1 VGVEHAAEGEWQAV
15 QIHHSHRGWLILFVL
30 VVAGAYAGYA
40 YELRHGRAALFGP
53 SGGSVV
59 GLIFGIAAATLLLF
73 AALHWLRR
81 WVPAMNSGTWS
92 RAHFWLGALVLP
104 LAWFHGAFR
113 HGGALT
119 SASMWLLYGVVASGM
134 LAAMFRCFV
143 TPWSDEEPVE
153 ETFKRLASEAED
165 VVVPCGPMNGG
176 DVEQWRAERTRLIQ
190 SRVELAGGAHP
201 RETLIAAVAAAP
213 VARSEPL
220 KELYIES
227 VKRFLETDAQDCVLA
242 DRVRAA
248 QVLRRYRALLPDE
261 LHPAVGRLE
270 RICDD
275 CRTLRSRER
284 MRRRIDGWMIVHAPL
299 SLALVILVAIHAI
312 YSLRY

>member
-1 VGVEHAAEGEWQAV
+1 V
-15 QIHHSHRGWLILFVL
+15 QIHKSHRGWLILFVL
-30 VVAGAYAGYA
+30 VVAAAYGVYR

-53 SGGSVV
+53 SGGSAV
-59 GLIFGIAAATLLLF
+59 GLTFGIAAATLLLF
-73 AALHWLRR
+73 AALHGVRR
-81 WVPAMNSGTWS
+81 WLPGMTSQTWS
-92 RAHFWLGALVLP
+92 QAHYWLGALVLP
-104 LAWFHGAFR
+104 LAWFHGAFH

-119 SASMWLLYGVVASGM
+119 SASMWLLYAVVVSGA
-134 LAAMFRCFV
+134 LAAMLRCFIV
-143 TPWSDEEPVE
+143 PAGADEPVE
-153 ETFKRLASEAED
+153 ETLARLTGEAED
-165 VVVPCGPMNGG
+165 VVVACGPMNGG

-201 RETLIAAVAAAP
+201 REALIAAVAAAP

-227 VKRFLETDAQDCVLA
+227 VKRYLESDAEDCVLA
-242 DRVRAA
+242 SRVRAA
-248 QVLRRYRALLPDE
+248 QVLRRYRTLLPDE
-261 LHPAVGRLE
+261 LHPAVTRLE

-299 SLALVILVAIHAI
+299 SLALLILAALHAI
-312 YSLRY
+312 SALRY

>member
-1 VGVEHAAEGEWQAV
+1 VH
-15 QIHHSHRGWLILFVL
+15 IHKSHRGWIILFVL
-30 VVAGAYAGYA
+30 VVGGGYGAYK

-53 SGGSVV
+53 SGGSAV

-73 AALHWLRR
+73 AALHWARR
-81 WVPAMNSGTWS
+81 WLAGMRSETWS
-92 RAHFWLGALVLP
+92 RAHYWLGALVVP
-104 LAWFHGAFR
+104 LAWFHGAFH
-113 HGGALT
+113 HGGSLT
-119 SASMWLLYGVVASGM
+119 SASMWLLYGVVASGFVPAM
-134 LAAMFRCFV
+134 LRCFI
-143 TPWSDEEPVE
+143 TPGSEDDEPVE
-153 ETFKRLASEAED
+153 ETLKRLSSDAED

-201 RETLIAAVAAAP
+201 REALIAAVATAP

-220 KELYIES
+220 KELYVES
-227 VKRFLETDAQDCVLA
+227 VKRFLESDAEDCVLA
-242 DRVRAA
+242 SRVRAA

-261 LHPAVGRLE
+261 LHPAVTRLE

-299 SLALVILVAIHAI
+299 SLALVIVVAAHAI
-312 YSLRY
+312 YALRY

>member
-1 VGVEHAAEGEWQAV
+1 MRARNVQKENRSV

-30 VVAGAYAGYA
+30 VVAGAYGGYE
-40 YELRHGRAALFGP
+40 YELRHGRSALFGP
-53 SGGSVV
+53 SGGSCA

-81 WVPAMNSGTWS
+81 WLPAMNSGTWA

-104 LAWFHGAFR
+104 LAWFHGAFH

-153 ETFKRLASEAED
+153 ETLKRLASEAED

-201 RETLIAAVAAAP
+201 REALIAAVAAAP

-227 VKRFLETDAQDCVLA
+227 VKRFLESDAQDCVLA

-248 QVLRRYRALLPDE
+248 QVLRRYRTLLPDE
-261 LHPAVGRLE
+261 LHPAVGKLE

-275 CRTLRSRER
+275 CRTLRSRQR

-299 SLALVILVAIHAI
+299 SLALVIIVAIHAI